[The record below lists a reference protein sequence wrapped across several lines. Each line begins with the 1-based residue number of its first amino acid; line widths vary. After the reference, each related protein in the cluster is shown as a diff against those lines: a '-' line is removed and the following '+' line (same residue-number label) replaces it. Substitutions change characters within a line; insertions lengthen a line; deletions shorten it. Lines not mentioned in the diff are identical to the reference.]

1 MVVVVV
7 VQFVLLVLVAKREG
21 VGVSTVLPIL
31 LYLVGLAL
39 GRETAV
45 CVCVAFVFFS
55 CLSCHLPFL
64 KAVGL
69 LRSDSFLFPFG
80 LLDGGIGSRGGM
92 ASRYRP
98 REN

>member
-1 MVVVVV
+1 MV

-45 CVCVAFVFFS
+45 CVAFVFFS

-80 LLDGGIGSRGGM
+80 LLDGGISSRGGM